1 MGVKCMQ
8 GVPAH
13 IEYIKGNPQTK
24 RNVNCKFCKDE
35 ICNNTISIKYGERC
49 CSKRGC
55 MYSIPLFQSNEKVET
70 IKKFTTKNNEFIR
83 KSIYSI
89 DGIINKYFSAELEE
103 EIKIDNNSY
112 KIKTSYYD
120 KKDNLLLNILYK
132 NRNHN
137 FIFKYKLKLKD
148 ILKIEENKIVFKVNL
163 DSLIKEI
170 SIADKK
176 LGELIKK
183 NNISYITRKA
193 VIDNEEEIIKSR
205 NSLIKFTSYIITR
218 ELLKLYN

>member
-1 MGVKCMQ
+1 MGIKRMQ

-13 IEYIKGNPQTK
+13 IEYIKGNPQTN

-35 ICNNTISIKYGERC
+35 ICNNTISTKYGERC
-49 CSKRGC
+49 YSKRGC

-70 IKKFTTKNNEFIR
+70 IKKFSTKNHEFIR
-83 KSIYSI
+83 KSVYSI
-89 DGIINKYFSAELEE
+89 DGIINKYFCEELEE

-112 KIKTSYYD
+112 KIKTSYYNR
-120 KKDNLLLNILYK
+120 KDILLLNILYRS
-132 NRNHN
+132 RNHN
-137 FIFKYKLKLKD
+137 FVFKYKLKLKN
-148 ILKIEENKIVFKVNL
+148 ILNIEENKIVFKVNL

-170 SIADKK
+170 SIANKK

-183 NNISYITRKA
+183 NNIRDITRKA
-193 VIDNEEEIIKSR
+193 VIDNEEEVIKGR